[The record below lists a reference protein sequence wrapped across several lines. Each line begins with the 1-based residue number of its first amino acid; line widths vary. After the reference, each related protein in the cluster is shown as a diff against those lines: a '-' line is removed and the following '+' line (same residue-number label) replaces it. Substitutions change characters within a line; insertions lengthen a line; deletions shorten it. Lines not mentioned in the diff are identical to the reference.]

1 MLYVIAGLGWVV
13 NGVVAMKSIL
23 PLLTLVAAS
32 SAFAQTAPNVAKK
45 SPFQHSVELAYVT
58 SSSSTAGLGFDDPS
72 GYSLN
77 GKVFVW
83 KNLFL
88 TLEYISLMTDAPSPS
103 PGVTIDLDLSRF
115 GYGLGGA
122 FEVGP
127 GVITASYTLGT
138 AKIESDGF
146 GDEEADQDRL
156 SVGYSQAFGNGVTA
170 GLSLVQFFNDGI
182 DDYTAIIFS
191 LGYDFRNGFSVNA
204 SFSPDSADLGVEEFT
219 ENVFSLGAKYSF

>member
-1 MLYVIAGLGWVV
+1 
-13 NGVVAMKSIL
+13 MKSIL

-58 SSSSTAGLGFDDPS
+58 SSSPSSGGGFGFDDPS

-88 TLEYISLMTDAPSPS
+88 TLEYISLMTDAPSP
-103 PGVTIDLDLSRF
+103 GGLVDLDLSRF

-138 AKIESDGF
+138 VKIESDGF
-146 GDEEADQDRL
+146 GGGEGDQDRL

-170 GLSLVQFFNDGI
+170 GLSVVQFFNDGI
-182 DDYTAIIFS
+182 DDSTAVIFS